1 MLFTFLIILCAFIFN
16 LVLPWWSI
24 AIPGVVLGYM
34 FDKSPAASFGMG
46 FLGVFLLW
54 LVQAS
59 WIHFANNEILGNRIA
74 EMLSIGSPLLLILA
88 TAVTGGLVSG
98 LAVLT
103 GSMLTRNYK
112 NMKSG

>member
-16 LVLPWWSI
+16 LVLPWWSV
-24 AIPGVVLGYM
+24 AIPGIVLGYM

-54 LVQAS
+54 GVQAG
-59 WIHFANNEILGNRIA
+59 WTHYANNGILGNRIA

-88 TAVTGGLVSG
+88 TAIIGGLVSG
-98 LAVLT
+98 LAVMT
-103 GSMLTRNYK
+103 GSLLTRNYK